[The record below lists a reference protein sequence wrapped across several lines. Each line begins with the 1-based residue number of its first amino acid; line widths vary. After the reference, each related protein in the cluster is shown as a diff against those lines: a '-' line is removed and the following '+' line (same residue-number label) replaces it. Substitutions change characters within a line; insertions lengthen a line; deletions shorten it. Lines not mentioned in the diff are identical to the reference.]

1 MKQPSSKL
9 TAAPATR
16 APKTAAAGAK
26 APKTAKPVVAA
37 EVEETPVLRK
47 RDLVL
52 RAAESSGVKKKDTR
66 AVVEA
71 VLAEI
76 GAALSRGEGLIL
88 PPLGKAKINRQKDI
102 GTGEVLVL
110 RLRRSGKDEATAGAE
125 GGLAEAG
132 D

>member
-1 MKQPSSKL
+1 MKEPSSKKA
-9 TAAPATR
+9 AAPAAR
-16 APKTAAAGAK
+16 AT
-26 APKTAKPVVAA
+26 KTAKPA
-37 EVEETPVLRK
+37 EVADAEETRMLRK

-88 PPLGKAKINRQKDI
+88 PPLGKAKINRQKET
-102 GTGEVLVL
+102 GGGEVLVL
-110 RLRRSGKDEATAGAE
+110 RLRRGGKNEAAANADE
-125 GGLAEAG
+125 GLAEAG